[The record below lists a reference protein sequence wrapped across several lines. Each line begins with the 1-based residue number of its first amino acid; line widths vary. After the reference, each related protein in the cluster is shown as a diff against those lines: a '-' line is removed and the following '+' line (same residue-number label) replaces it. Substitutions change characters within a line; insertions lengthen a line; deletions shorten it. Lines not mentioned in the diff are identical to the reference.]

1 MIFPG
6 LLTQFCVRDKCLA
19 SVRILLAAWC
29 ISVSERFRGGGKKKP
44 AQLEH
49 FPRMPVSSQDRQGL
63 DRTDVSTQKQ
73 MWRCYF
79 PREEMW
85 WGLLLTSSPHMT
97 ASLDQQLENLEKK
110 HSLQSKWWQEIA
122 SPGGLH

>member
-1 MIFPG
+1 MPG
-6 LLTQFCVRDKCLA
+6 KCSDTAGCLA
-19 SVRILLAAWC
+19 HINVRK
-29 ISVSERFRGGGKKKP
+29 ISGGGVKKKKKKP
-44 AQLEH
+44 TQLEH

-85 WGLLLTSSPHMT
+85 WGLLLTNSLHMT
-97 ASLDQQLENLEKK
+97 ASLDQQLENLEKN
-110 HSLQSKWWQEIA
+110 IA
-122 SPGGLH
+122 L